1 VNFSRSVYV
10 YISTKVKG
18 MDKYYIILLIY
29 VVAYAF
35 SRVVRPYVEK

>member
-1 VNFSRSVYV
+1 
-10 YISTKVKG
+10 